1 MKNILTFTCLSLAAL
16 HSAHATV
23 LSFDENVDGDLGA
36 PAAPT
41 VLTLGAGANSIIG
54 QVDTNNGDTR
64 DAFTFTIAAG
74 QTLESVF
81 LLSYDNPTTPG
92 VNDGNRGFY
101 NFDDGAT
108 SVNPSG
114 ANSASL
120 ITGRTFTF
128 SELDGVNLLDTS
140 DQTGGSGIADGT
152 LGPGTFTFN
161 IQNTSTISSYEL
173 QFNVV
178 PEPSSALLLGLG
190 GFGLM
195 MRRRRV
201 S

>member
-108 SVNPSG
+108 SVNPSS

-140 DQTGGSGIADGT
+140 NQTGGSGIADGT

>member
-108 SVNPSG
+108 SVNPSS